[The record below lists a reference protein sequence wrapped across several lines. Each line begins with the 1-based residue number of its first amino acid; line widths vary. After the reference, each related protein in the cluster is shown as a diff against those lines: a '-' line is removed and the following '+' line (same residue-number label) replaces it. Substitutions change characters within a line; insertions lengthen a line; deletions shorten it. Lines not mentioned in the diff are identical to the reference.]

1 MCNIVAEN
9 LLYSGVTGKK
19 HPVDDTTT
27 ADLGEHI
34 YDPNN
39 YIAYNCTYC

>member
-1 MCNIVAEN
+1 VVKNS
-9 LLYSGVTGKK
+9 LYSGVTGKK

-34 YDPNN
+34 YDEVNV
-39 YIAYNCTYC
+39 